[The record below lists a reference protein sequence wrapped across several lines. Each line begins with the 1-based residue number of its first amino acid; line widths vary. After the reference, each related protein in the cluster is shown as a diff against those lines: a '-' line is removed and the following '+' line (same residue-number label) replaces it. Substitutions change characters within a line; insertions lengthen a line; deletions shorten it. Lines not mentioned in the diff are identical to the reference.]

1 MDPIAEMF
9 IQIQNARSVGK
20 PMLEVSFSKMKM
32 AILGILKNN
41 GKILDFRLRD
51 EKNFKKIMVEL
62 IPTALTGGL
71 IKRVSRPGRR
81 VYTSNGYLPRPKS
94 PKGLVIV
101 STSQGMMTGEEARK
115 KGLGGEIIGEVV

>member
-20 PMLEVSFSKMKM
+20 PMLEVSFSKTKM
-32 AILGILKNN
+32 AILEILKEAA
-41 GKILDFRLRD
+41 KILNFSVRE
-51 EKNFKKIMVEL
+51 EKNFKKIIIEL
-62 IPTALTGGL
+62 VPAALPGGF

-81 VYTSNGYLPRPKS
+81 VYASFGNLPRPKS

-115 KGLGGEIIGEVV
+115 KGLGGEIIGEVI